1 MIGTIVNTAAV
12 ALGGS
17 VGLLFKKNIP
27 EKIQTIY
34 FQTVG
39 LFTLSIGISMVW
51 QMKHILIIV
60 FSLIIG
66 SVIGELLSI
75 EERSISIGA
84 YLKKKLKI
92 GNERFTEGLTTSFLL
107 FCMGS
112 MSIVGSIEDGLNNQ
126 PDLLLTKSIMD
137 GFSAL
142 LLASAFGIGVAF
154 SAIPL
159 FIFQSSITVVARFAG
174 SFLTSEMIQGISVV
188 GGILLIGL
196 AINILEIKRLKI
208 MNMLPA
214 VIIVVLLIWG
224 NSFIQ
229 TLNL

>member
-159 FIFQSSITVVARFAG
+159 FIFQGSITVVARFAG

>member
-27 EKIQTIY
+27 KKIQTIY

-159 FIFQSSITVVARFAG
+159 FIFQGSITVVARFAG
-174 SFLTSEMIQGISVV
+174 SFLTLEMIQGISVV